1 MILVLF
7 RGAVLPTTALRGLA
21 FFVPLTE
28 EVRVFSV
35 ALAVLVFALFALDET
50 FREPF
55 DAAVFEFL
63 RGVIFLRDVFL
74 FLVFLLVAMTQVYHC
89 APQQFIFKVAGHA
102 AAHFHRHLSTPGLPN
117 R

>member
-21 FFVPLTE
+21 FFGPWTE
-28 EVRVFSV
+28 EVRVFSF
-35 ALAVLVFALFALDET
+35 ALAVFVFALFALDKS
-50 FREPF
+50 FREPV
-55 DAAVFEFL
+55 DAALFEFL
-63 RGVIFLRDVFL
+63 RGAIFLRDVFL

-89 APQQFIFKVAGHA
+89 APQQFIFKVAAHA
-102 AAHFHRHLSTPGLPN
+102 AAHFHRHPSAPGLPN